1 MSARPRSGLYLGC
14 RSSKGEAHSSAG
26 KFVREKSPLPTR
38 RKGETWGF
46 PDFFQHL
53 FQPFYSTNSQ
63 QIPTFRAWRLLRM
76 DSRCCFHICKDKI
89 VYKLWRC
96 FEIWIK
102 TRCFSADCNF
112 LPYPIGHELQL
123 ALSTL
128 SRRKKPTGLPA
139 GGQINNWKMWTPILA
154 ELCSS
159 KTLVTPAR
167 IKKTSRVLRSL
178 EPT

>member
-1 MSARPRSGLYLGC
+1 MPGQDLVSISAVEAVKVKPTVLPGNSFVKKALCQPEEKAKHEGFRIFSNICFSLSTPQIHSKYRLSGPGGFWGWTLDAASTSART
-14 RSSKGEAHSSAG
+14 
-26 KFVREKSPLPTR
+26 KS
-38 RKGETWGF
+38 
-46 PDFFQHL
+46 
-53 FQPFYSTNSQ
+53 STNSDAVLKSGLKQ
-63 QIPTFRAWRLLRM
+63 
-76 DSRCCFHICKDKI
+76 D
-89 VYKLWRC
+89 V
-96 FEIWIK
+96 
-102 TRCFSADCNF
+102 FSADCNF